1 MADTTGGGGGK
12 ERKGTSG
19 GPARGSTPAKAPAA
33 KTLGRRKAEARAAG
47 QPAAKAAAKTSGNG
61 DSKASAKVG
70 SKPGKAEPT
79 AGAKPGKSNG
89 AQPDLLPGTDWDAL
103 AEKASD
109 RIEETAQKAGAAARK
124 AGEEAKKVAVDLSE
138 GFDKAFAKVR
148 TEAEHIMKKGKHTR
162 ARILFRGKQVG
173 PEMPVAMLA
182 AAEIASLWWAGPLR
196 LILAHVVGKAVLD
209 VEFVNDAQAHVT
221 AGKAFISSG
230 DIDEA
235 LREFDAAL
243 EMDRKSATA
252 HLGRGICF
260 KFRGNKAAARKEMVT
275 AEELDP
281 RGESGREARRHLD
294 NLGT

>member
-1 MADTTGGGGGK
+1 MADTTGGDKGAKGGSGK
-12 ERKGTSG
+12 PKRDAA
-19 GPARGSTPAKAPAA
+19 PPKAPAA
-33 KTLGRRKAEARAAG
+33 KTLGRRKPKAAAPPPG
-47 QPAAKAAAKTSGNG
+47 KASPDPSAKAAPKPPPRADQPNG
-61 DSKASAKVG
+61 
-70 SKPGKAEPT
+70 
-79 AGAKPGKSNG
+79 
-89 AQPDLLPGTDWDAL
+89 QPDLLPGTDWDAI
-103 AEKASD
+103 AEKASE
-109 RIEETAQKAGAAARK
+109 RLEETAQKAGAAARK

-148 TEAEHIMKKGKHTR
+148 TEAEHMLKKGKHTR

-196 LILAHVVGKAVLD
+196 LLLAHVVGKAVLD

-243 EMDRKSATA
+243 EMDRKSAAA

-260 KFRGNKAAARKEMVT
+260 KFRGDKAQARKEMTT

-281 RGESGREARRHLD
+281 RGEAGREARRHLD
-294 NLGT
+294 NLGA

>member
-1 MADTTGGGGGK
+1 MADTTGGGGK

-19 GPARGSTPAKAPAA
+19 GSAREGASAKTPAP
-33 KTLGRRKAEARAAG
+33 KTLGRRKAAES
-47 QPAAKAAAKTSGNG
+47 KAAAEQAGKGAGKPAGNG
-61 DSKASAKVG
+61 DFKASAKADP
-70 SKPGKAEPT
+70 KPGKAEPK
-79 AGAKPGKSNG
+79 AAPKAKANG
-89 AQPDLLPGTDWDAL
+89 APPDLLPGTDWDAF
-103 AEKASD
+103 AEKASE
-109 RIEETAQKAGAAARK
+109 RIEETAHKAGVAARK
-124 AGEEAKKVAVDLSE
+124 ASEEAKKVAVDLSE

-148 TEAEHIMKKGKHTR
+148 LEAEHMVKKGQHTR

-182 AAEIASLWWAGPLR
+182 AAELASLWWAGPLR

-243 EMDRKSATA
+243 EMDRKSAAA

-260 KFRGNKAAARKEMVT
+260 KFRGDKVAARKEMET
-275 AEELDP
+275 AEQLDP
-281 RGESGREARRHLD
+281 RGEAGREARRHLD